1 VILTVA
7 DISDVAMEPQHRIRD
22 RISQTEAVDG
32 LAGETHDIEADGVDY
47 YSAPALPL
55 PQGG

>member
-7 DISDVAMEPQHRIRD
+7 DISDVAMEPQHKIRD

-32 LAGETHDIEADGVDY
+32 LAGPTHDIEASGVDY
-47 YSAPALPL
+47 YSAPAAPL

>member
-1 VILTVA
+1 MA
-7 DISDVAMEPQHRIRD
+7 DISDVAMEPQHKIRD

-32 LAGETHDIEADGVDY
+32 LAGPTHDIEASGVDY
-47 YSAPALPL
+47 YSAPAAPL